1 MRGVN
6 GLHGL
11 PETIRFIFTVV
22 ALSAMLATASKAGS
36 VNYEAP
42 PVFPANELLSRDLL
56 QSQHHQIQ
64 GDVTTVGNLYQFDVE
79 SDVGYYQITSLA
91 MLRIRVHE
99 ISVVSQAMSRFDAAN
114 RQLSDELRSEL
125 GVSADSAVDIVTSPV
140 STALDLANQ
149 VTTNLGDTFAG
160 ADGIVIEE
168 QTYRVTSTE
177 DIVYAAHK
185 RNIAYQLDLDV
196 YSSNPSVQKFLDVI
210 ATARTA
216 GNFTAGVSTITVPR
230 GDEVMVAKGMLD
242 AEVKATIKHLTPVE
256 LDAYNDQKLA
266 AMEVSP
272 GLRRKFLQHPVYSP
286 TRKTYIV
293 AYLETLDGVANRS
306 AVIEAARG
314 AKTEEGALYYEQM
327 ARMLAFYHERAR
339 TIRELRYRPQL
350 PVAIT
355 ENGQALYVIPVDI
368 VYWNEGSASLF
379 DGLAR
384 RAGMAGYTGQELIT
398 TGTLTN
404 TARGELTGKG
414 FTIQEEFLTVH

>member
-6 GLHGL
+6 GLHEL
-11 PETIRFIFTVV
+11 SETIRFIFTVV
-22 ALSAMLATASKAGS
+22 ALSATLATASKAGS

-42 PVFPANELLSRDLL
+42 PVFPANELLSGDLL
-56 QSQHHQIQ
+56 QSAHHQIQ

-79 SDVGYYQITSLA
+79 SDVGHYQIASLA

-168 QTYRVTSTE
+168 HTYRVTSTE

-242 AEVKATIKHLTPVE
+242 AEVKSKVKHLTPVE

-293 AYLETLDGVANRS
+293 AYLETLRCCGRSPTGQSFAGPRAGRANGPRDQAQEHPAES
-306 AVIEAARG
+306 DQRPG
-314 AKTEEGALYYEQM
+314 AS
-327 ARMLAFYHERAR
+327 R
-339 TIRELRYRPQL
+339 TVSGGRNSK
-350 PVAIT
+350 PVA
-355 ENGQALYVIPVDI
+355 
-368 VYWNEGSASLF
+368 
-379 DGLAR
+379 R
-384 RAGMAGYTGQELIT
+384 
-398 TGTLTN
+398 
-404 TARGELTGKG
+404 
-414 FTIQEEFLTVH
+414 